1 MVKALILAAGQ
12 GTRLRPL
19 ADGVP
24 KCLVELFGQSLLE
37 RQLKAL
43 SAAGISDITILGGYK
58 AEKLKPFGY
67 PVIVNREYKTTNMV
81 ATLFCAEPAFDGKTD
96 VVISYGDIVY
106 EPSVLNGLLA
116 CEAPVCLAADRQWRR
131 YWESRMENPL
141 DDAETFQMTGSCR
154 VKELGKKPTG
164 YHEIQAQYMGLIK
177 VNASR
182 ALDFARAYNR
192 MDQNLT
198 YDGKS
203 FKNMYMT
210 SFLQHLI
217 DSGWDIQAVLVD
229 NGWLEVDTVG
239 DLELYDHLQQKG
251 ELEKFYNTGSFK

>member
-1 MVKALILAAGQ
+1 MTKALILAAGQ
-12 GTRLRPL
+12 GTRLRPF

-24 KCLVELFGQSLLE
+24 KCLVKLFGESLLD

-43 SAAGISDITILGGYK
+43 SEAGILDITILGGYQ

-81 ATLFCAEPAFDGKTD
+81 ATLFCAKSAFDGKAD
-96 VVISYGDIVY
+96 VIISYGDIVY
-106 EPSVLNGLLA
+106 EPSVLSELLH
-116 CEAPVCLAADRQWRR
+116 CDAPVCLAADRQWRR
-131 YWESRMENPL
+131 YWESRMEKPL
-141 DDAETFQMTGSCR
+141 DDAETFQMTLNGR

-177 VNASR
+177 VNASW

-217 DSGWDIQAVLVD
+217 DSDWDIQAVLVD

-239 DLELYDHLQQKG
+239 DLELYDHLQKKD
-251 ELEKFYNTGSFK
+251 ELKQFYNASSFK